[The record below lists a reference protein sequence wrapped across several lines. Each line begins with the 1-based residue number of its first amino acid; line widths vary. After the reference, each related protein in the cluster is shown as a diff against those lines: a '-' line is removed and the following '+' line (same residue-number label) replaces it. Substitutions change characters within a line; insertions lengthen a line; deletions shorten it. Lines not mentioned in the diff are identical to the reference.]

1 MSHRTYKEKLRGA
14 MDDLKEL
21 LQLEQD
27 CVVLPTTS
35 SEVETFYPKVARL
48 YVRYIV
54 VTNAIEAC
62 HDNIVHP
69 QERAFVR
76 KVLETLLVRLLEIKK
91 IVIATSPRDG
101 SPHLFIADVLSYLDV
116 SPEQAT
122 LRIPRFLK
130 DDPDAAEQWDVKMQK
145 LEYWAATLR
154 ANALRTW
161 EAASRIQAVWRSWSC
176 RRRVEKERRTNV
188 VFWGFDFMDSDSQ
201 STEEK
206 RLLKQVFATRK
217 LLQKE
222 AEKTYNASLDT
233 ELTWLRNNV
242 SSELKSQ
249 KFEEG
254 RDWMLEFRRQ
264 VGSFPISLA
273 DRTKDYDGIPPPP
286 PDGRPYKI
294 GLPGADKRPTAKAK
308 VKAQPAKKPEAGK
321 EKKSTVPEVET
332 PPHTTTDE
340 LRDLATDFE
349 RNWIDFQSSLDAAQE
364 PDQAI
369 MRSQLLPQV
378 EREVTA
384 EVDELLKQ
392 ELVRLRQRFDLVKE
406 KRSKRK
412 GQKGAKK
419 AKKAEKNGK
428 KVKCCNA
435 MDIAGPDEDIFP
447 DLVKDGILK
456 AIAPAKLK
464 EFIGN
469 FPVCAAP
476 TEEFLPAPTAWQIK
490 QFLVEQI
497 ILPLASTHIRE
508 RTPFPARSL
517 LLYGPPGS
525 GKSLVARIVAT
536 EAGAMFY
543 DLSPHVIENLY
554 KQQKTG
560 TSLMIHRTF
569 LSAQQHAPAVIY
581 IDNVD
586 QVFMP
591 KKSGKKKG
599 DGGGNQL
606 QSTAWRIRDQLK
618 AHLNLVRKAGRP
630 LSNSDRLLIIGCTS
644 RPFADRLDQKGMSDF
659 FDHKLWLN
667 FPNYETRKMIWED
680 LLQKKHARIE
690 TLALANLSTLAEISE
705 GYSSGALEAAVDHV
719 FVDQRIARLQDEPV
733 HPTELIGVLSR
744 LPYCWPEDWLQFR
757 EFDFVATGE
766 KSRVA
771 ARKANAEAEKAA
783 AEKANRKRK

>member
-1 MSHRTYKEKLRGA
+1 MSHRTYKTKLRGA

-130 DDPDAAEQWDVKMQK
+130 DDLDAAEQWDVKMQK

-161 EAASRIQAVWRSWSC
+161 EAASRIQAVWRAWSC
-176 RRRVEKERRTNV
+176 RRRVEKERRTSL
-188 VFWGFDFMDSDSQ
+188 VFWGFDFVESDSQ

-217 LLQKE
+217 LFQKE
-222 AEKTYNASLDT
+222 AEKTYNASLDS
-233 ELTWLRNNV
+233 ELAWLRNNV
-242 SSELKSQ
+242 GSELKAR

-264 VGSFPISLA
+264 VGSFPTSLA

-294 GLPGADKRPTAKAK
+294 GLPGADKRPAAKAK
-308 VKAQPAKKPEAGK
+308 AKAQPAKKPEAGK

-332 PPHTTTDE
+332 PPQTTTDE

-349 RNWIDFQSSLDAAQE
+349 RHWIDFQSSLDAAQD

-419 AKKAEKNGK
+419 AKNGEKNAK

-456 AIAPAKLK
+456 AIAPAKLE

-469 FPVCAAP
+469 FPVCATP

-525 GKSLVARIVAT
+525 GKSLVARIIAT

-543 DLSPHVIENLY
+543 DISPHVIENLY

-591 KKSGKKKG
+591 KKGGKKKG
-599 DGGGNQL
+599 NGGESQL

-618 AHLNLVRKAGRP
+618 AHLNLVRKAGGP

-667 FPNYETRKMIWED
+667 FPNYETRKMIWEN

-719 FVDQRIARLQDEPV
+719 FVDQRIARLVDEPV

-766 KSRVA
+766 KARVA
-771 ARKANAEAEKAA
+771 ARKAKAEAEKAA
-783 AEKANRKRK
+783 AEKANRNRK